1 MSLQVL
7 VFNYNNIY
15 NNLYQSQVLL
25 TINIVSKHFYQLYR
39 HGDRSPLS
47 SFPKNSVKED
57 AWPRGYGQLT
67 KTGIQ
72 QAYNLGQWLKDRYK
86 NFLSPSY
93 KPKEIYVQ
101 STDYDRTIMSAE
113 VVLAGLFPPS
123 AEEEWNPDIHWQPIP
138 VHTVPLSEEKARK
151 HLLIYPNFKCS
162 GFNGLLQQFKQEIK
176 SKNILKKYM
185 ALLRRF
191 AYHLGYDMQKLLDFQ
206 NMLLWKAYDTLKV
219 QEIHKHSLP
228 RWADKRTMQQ
238 IKSLLEYLINAALGG
253 PLKNEKSK
261 LQGGKYSFNCILG
274 LFNHLCVS
282 HLKHDMTIIA
292 LQIAL
297 GVFNQLLPP
306 YAATHI
312 FELYEED
319 NGQMY
324 YRNNTAVEPHMLTLP
339 GCSKAC
345 PLEKFQNLITP
356 ILPTKEC

>member
-1 MSLQVL
+1 MPAPYKPLRNGVSR
-7 VFNYNNIY
+7 Y
-15 NNLYQSQVLL
+15 QVLL

-151 HLLIYPNFKCS
+151 I
-162 GFNGLLQQFKQEIK
+162 GW
-176 SKNILKKYM
+176 KN
-185 ALLRRF
+185 
-191 AYHLGYDMQKLLDFQ
+191 
-206 NMLLWKAYDTLKV
+206 T
-219 QEIHKHSLP
+219 
-228 RWADKRTMQQ
+228 
-238 IKSLLEYLINAALGG
+238 
-253 PLKNEKSK
+253 
-261 LQGGKYSFNCILG
+261 
-274 LFNHLCVS
+274 
-282 HLKHDMTIIA
+282 
-292 LQIAL
+292 
-297 GVFNQLLPP
+297 
-306 YAATHI
+306 
-312 FELYEED
+312 
-319 NGQMY
+319 
-324 YRNNTAVEPHMLTLP
+324 
-339 GCSKAC
+339 
-345 PLEKFQNLITP
+345 
-356 ILPTKEC
+356 

>member
-1 MSLQVL
+1 MPTPYRPLR
-7 VFNYNNIY
+7 NG
-15 NNLYQSQVLL
+15 
-25 TINIVSKHFYQLYR
+25 LYR

-47 SFPKNSVKED
+47 SFPQNSVKED
-57 AWPRGYGQLT
+57 AWPWGYGQLT

-138 VHTVPLSEEKARK
+138 VHTMPLSEEK
-151 HLLIYPNFKCS
+151 LLIYPNFKCS
-162 GFNGLLQQFKQEIK
+162 CFNGLLQQFKQEIK
-176 SKNILKKYM
+176 SKNILKKHM
-185 ALLRRF
+185 
-191 AYHLGYDMQKLLDFQ
+191 
-206 NMLLWKAYDTLKV
+206 
-219 QEIHKHSLP
+219 
-228 RWADKRTMQQ
+228 
-238 IKSLLEYLINAALGG
+238 
-253 PLKNEKSK
+253 
-261 LQGGKYSFNCILG
+261 
-274 LFNHLCVS
+274 
-282 HLKHDMTIIA
+282 HDMTIIA

-319 NGQMY
+319 NGSHTIEMY